1 MIKQIDVNGDGKID
15 KPEFHKLVAQV
26 LVDELFRSDL
36 DLEDLRDKFRD
47 ADTDNSGFLSIDEL
61 YACLIRQGTNITRNE
76 CIELFKEFDTSGD
89 RLVDIDE
96 FCFIFMN
103 ASNMKLSND
112 GSKNTLLEILKTQKL
127 NKFDFFKVFKS
138 IPNEYAPS
146 FYHQRFTEQKK
157 NLPSSVFRVQ
167 VD

>member
-1 MIKQIDVNGDGKID
+1 M
-15 KPEFHKLVAQV
+15 L
-26 LVDELFRSDL
+26 LDELFKADY
-36 DLEDLRDKFRD
+36 DLEDLRDKFKD

-61 YACLIRQGTNITRNE
+61 YACLIKQGTNITRHD

-103 ASNMKLSND
+103 AQNMKLSND
-112 GSKNTLLEILKTQKL
+112 QSKATLLEILKTQKL

-138 IPNEYAPS
+138 IPHEYAPS
-146 FYHQRFTEQKK
+146 FFHQRFTELKK

-167 VD
+167 VDQRTLQWKDYMHFD